1 MQREFVGLAHLEGL
15 LGYTLR
21 RTQVAIS
28 RSFVQIFSD
37 LDVRQTQLGVLNVIE
52 GTPGLKPSQIGALIG
67 IKRANVGPL
76 LDELE
81 RRGLVRREPAP
92 ADRRSHALFLT
103 EAGAALMTELHRR
116 EAAHEE
122 RIATL
127 LEPEERAVLLRLLR
141 RVEQGCRDMADEE
154 AGPEGDEGL

>member
-1 MQREFVGLAHLEGL
+1 MHTAHLGLAHLEGL
-15 LGYTLR
+15 LGYSLR

-37 LDVRQTQLGVLNVIE
+37 LGVRQTQLGVLNVIE
-52 GTPGLKPSQIGALIG
+52 GNPGLKPSQVGAIIG
-67 IKRANVGPL
+67 IKRTNVGPL

-81 RRGLVRREPAP
+81 GRGLVRRAPAP

-103 EAGAALMTELHRR
+103 AAGEGLMAELHRR

-122 RIATL
+122 RIATYL
-127 LEPEERAVLLRLLR
+127 GPGERDVLLDLLR
-141 RVEQGCRDMADEE
+141 RVEQGCRDVEDE
-154 AGPEGDEGL
+154 AGTDAEDGA